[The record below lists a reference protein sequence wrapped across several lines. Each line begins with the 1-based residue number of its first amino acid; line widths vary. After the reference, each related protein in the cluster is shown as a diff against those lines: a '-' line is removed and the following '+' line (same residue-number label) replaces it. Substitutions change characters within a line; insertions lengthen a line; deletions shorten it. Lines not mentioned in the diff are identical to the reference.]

1 VRIAIT
7 GVTGSLGAALLLE
20 LERRGGASRIVGVSR
35 DEVKSGD
42 LDERWGACLP
52 QLRCQL
58 GDVRDAERMEE
69 LFRGCDVVVHAA
81 ALKRVGH
88 SVYSPGEVLKT
99 NVLGTMA
106 VVRAATE
113 AGVGRVVVVSSD
125 KAVEP
130 TNLYGVSKAAAET
143 YAVQANSYSL
153 PRGTRVSCVRYGNVL
168 GSRGSVP
175 HVWRAQLARGEAPT
189 VTDWRMTR
197 FIVELRDAAA
207 FVLGALDA
215 MEGGEV
221 FVPLL
226 PAAKLRTLLR
236 AVAREWRDRPTSA
249 DSMRWFADASMVE
262 TRAVVTGL
270 RPGGEKLHESL
281 LSREEPGRAWLDS
294 GRGRVVVLPT
304 HHSWR
309 AAYDTAG
316 FDPVGQAY
324 TSDAPVR
331 WLGEDELVEMLG
343 RVP

>member
-1 VRIAIT
+1 MSSGVSAGPGSAGSAIS
-7 GVTGSLGAALLLE
+7 GSRSPGTRAAGSS
-20 LERRGGASRIVGVSR
+20 RRGPSGRGLRADRDHRGDRGGRSGIGGVSR

-113 AGVGRVVVVSSD
+113 VGVGRVVVVSSD

-168 GSRGSVP
+168 GSRGAVP
-175 HVWRAQLARGEAPT
+175 HVWRAPRARGAAP
-189 VTDWRMTR
+189 
-197 FIVELRDAAA
+197 A
-207 FVLGALDA
+207 
-215 MEGGEV
+215 
-221 FVPLL
+221 
-226 PAAKLRTLLR
+226 
-236 AVAREWRDRPTSA
+236 
-249 DSMRWFADASMVE
+249 
-262 TRAVVTGL
+262 
-270 RPGGEKLHESL
+270 
-281 LSREEPGRAWLDS
+281 
-294 GRGRVVVLPT
+294 
-304 HHSWR
+304 
-309 AAYDTAG
+309 
-316 FDPVGQAY
+316 
-324 TSDAPVR
+324 
-331 WLGEDELVEMLG
+331 
-343 RVP
+343 

>member
-7 GVTGSLGAALLLE
+7 GATGSLGGALLAALE
-20 LERRGGASRIVGVSR
+20 ERGGASRIVAVSR

-42 LDERWGACLP
+42 LDERWGARLP

-69 LFRGCDVVVHAA
+69 LFRGCDVVLHAA

-106 VVRAATE
+106 VVRAATV

-226 PAAKLRTLLR
+226 PAARLRVLLL
-236 AVAREWRDRPTSA
+236 AVTREWVGRG
-249 DSMRWFADASMVE
+249 E
-262 TRAVVTGL
+262 TRGVPQRAVVTGL

-309 AAYDTAG
+309 AVYDTAG
-316 FDPVGQAY
+316 LDPVGQAY
-324 TSDAPVR
+324 TSDAPVG